1 VFLGSG
7 FNFIL
12 KDDTLSLYMTKHD
25 QIFRLTEIQYSVGLY
40 QNSL

>member
-1 VFLGSG
+1 
-7 FNFIL
+7 
-12 KDDTLSLYMTKHD
+12 MTKHD